1 MPLEANTLKKKP
13 FRVRRDFENNLA
25 QLYHFTGEENEAL
38 RCRDNMVV
46 SFKALIQVFDTTV
59 VLLLSSV

>member
-1 MPLEANTLKKKP
+1 MSLEANTLKKKP

-46 SFKALIQVFDTTV
+46 SFKALNSG
-59 VLLLSSV
+59 L

>member
-25 QLYHFTGEENEAL
+25 QLYHFTGEENEAPKMQRQHGGQFQSL
-38 RCRDNMVV
+38 D
-46 SFKALIQVFDTTV
+46 SGL
-59 VLLLSSV
+59 